1 MNAIAGAITPQDT
14 RESITAV
21 GQWCQQNLTP
31 FGAYVGMDLR
41 SEGFPYA
48 RGEYVPV
55 DKRYSAMLS
64 HRRAMRVMGLGRV
77 AA

>member
-1 MNAIAGAITPQDT
+1 MNAITGVRSMDT

-21 GQWCQQNLTP
+21 GQWCRQNLTP

-55 DKRYSAMLS
+55 DRRYSAMLA
-64 HRRAMRVMGLGRV
+64 HRYAMRVMGLGKV